1 MTEENRR
8 DSRAGDPDTYSIPDA
23 GKMAGL
29 ARNASY
35 AAARRGQ
42 IPLINFGGKKRVPG
56 VKWRRI
62 LAEGFDQGDHQEA
75 L

>member
-1 MTEENRR
+1 MTEENKSTGRGR
-8 DSRAGDPDTYSIPDA
+8 EPDTYSIPEA

-35 AAARRGQ
+35 SAARRGQ
-42 IPLINFGGKKRVPG
+42 IPLISFGGKKRVPG

-62 LAEGFDQGDHQEA
+62 LAEGSDLREA
-75 L
+75 K